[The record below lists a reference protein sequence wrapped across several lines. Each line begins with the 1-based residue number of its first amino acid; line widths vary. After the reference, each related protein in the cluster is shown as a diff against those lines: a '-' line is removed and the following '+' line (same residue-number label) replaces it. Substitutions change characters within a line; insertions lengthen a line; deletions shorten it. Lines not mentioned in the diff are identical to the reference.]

1 MRRLALGTGLLLAA
15 WWAEPAQAQTEY
27 RLGTVV
33 DGETGTPLRNV
44 TVAYRTASQNRQI
57 RWWQGRP
64 TGWRTEGDGTFRVQ
78 AHLAGSEV
86 VAIDPERGCSGF
98 AVVGGPKERL
108 VLKLHPGNTV
118 TGVARDADGRPLPDL
133 QISFRV
139 RGVGTNH
146 TTWLEGP
153 GTMTDA
159 DGRYTLHGL
168 PPGLEF
174 LPGVEPTERVRGLTG
189 TPELVRFEGLGEAT
203 ERDLEVARR
212 PGREITF
219 RLQPPGGAAVPASV
233 RITWISR
240 RTEPAASAHTPR
252 GSVVNRDGTMEVR
265 SYVRD
270 ADQLITHT
278 QRAWD
283 HDWDPAEPAVTLFWP
298 VGTHAL
304 QIAAGNWIAV
314 VPEETVGAAAEPQ
327 TRTLAWTQRA
337 RLYVQLTDA
346 EGAPLARGGVRV
358 SVNHTIRRPR
368 SSHGF
373 GAGNGTTDDGGL
385 FELTPYLPPLRHA
398 PADGTTVQVRV
409 HFASRELT
417 FPNGSYL
424 RWTLE
429 ELRDLMK
436 QGGPGGHL
444 VLNVVTVPP
453 VAQAFRFVDGRGRPA
468 VHVWVQPQL
477 AGAQRGQTNPKGE
490 VTLQLPSGSHTNLR
504 FHLGNEY
511 EVDPLAKITVPAEAP
526 ITVPVRRVVQFQIP
540 ITVQGQTE
548 RPRRGPGRVTCT
560 AYDAQNRVLPRARA
574 WLGANVSNWI
584 VYVRVPDHADRVNL
598 TLAGVTKL
606 VRLTGGRAPTN
617 LAWTVPD
624 LHKRK

>member
-1 MRRLALGTGLLLAA
+1 MRALALGTGVLLAA
-15 WWAEPAQAQTEY
+15 WFAAPASAQQQF
-27 RLGTVV
+27 RLGKVV
-33 DGETGTPLRNV
+33 DAETGEPLRNV
-44 TVAYRTASQNRQI
+44 TVAYRTASRHRQI

-64 TGWRTEGDGTFRVQ
+64 TGWRTEGDGSFRVQ
-78 AHLAGSEV
+78 SHLEGSEV

-108 VLKLHPGNTV
+108 VLKLHVGNTV
-118 TGVARDADGRPLPDL
+118 TGIARDAAGRPLPDL
-133 QISFRV
+133 TISFRV
-139 RGVGTNH
+139 RGIGNNH
-146 TTWLEGP
+146 ETWLEGP
-153 GTMTDA
+153 GTVTGA

-174 LPGVEPTERVRGLTG
+174 RPGVEPTPRVRGLTDS
-189 TPELVRFEGLGEAT
+189 PELVRFEGLGET
-203 ERDLEVARR
+203 VERDLTVARR
-212 PGREITF
+212 PGREMTF
-219 RLQPPGGAAVPASV
+219 RLRAPDGAAVPARV
-233 RITWISR
+233 RVTWINR
-240 RTEPAASAHTPR
+240 RTDPAASAHTPPT
-252 GSVVNRDGTMEVR
+252 SVVNRDGTMELR
-265 SYVRD
+265 SFVRD
-270 ADQLITHT
+270 GDRITTHT

-283 HDWDPAEPAVTLFWP
+283 VDLDPADPALSLFWP

-304 QIAAGNWIAV
+304 QFAVDNWIAV
-314 VPEETVGAAAEPQ
+314 VPEEEVAEAGEPE
-327 TRTLAWTQRA
+327 TRTLEWSQRA

-346 EGAPLARGGVRV
+346 EGEPLAQGGVRV

-373 GAGNGTTDDGGL
+373 GAGNGVTDDGGL

-409 HFASRELT
+409 HFSSRELT
-417 FPNGSYL
+417 FPGGAYL

-429 ELRDLMK
+429 ELQELMK

-453 VAQAFRFVDGRGRPA
+453 VSQTFRFVDGRGRPA
-468 VHVWVQPQL
+468 MHVWVQPQL
-477 AGAQRGQTNPKGE
+477 AGAQRGQTDPQGR
-490 VTLQLPSGSHTNLR
+490 VTLQLPGGTHTNLR

-511 EVDPLAKITVPAEAP
+511 EVDPLPKVTVPSDEP
-526 ITVPVRRVVQFQIP
+526 VTVAVRRVVQFQVL

-584 VYVRVPDHADRVNL
+584 VYVRVPSTTDRVNL

-606 VRLTGGRAPTN
+606 VRFTGGRAPGN

-624 LHKRK
+624 LQKQK